1 MSLIVADVT
10 QFAFSFANLSRSTTL
25 NDIYR
30 TLGMNQQHAENGNLR
45 RQDDKY
51 IDDATDAYKDYEE
64 GDITGFM
71 VEKPLTN
78 SGANSFD
85 VSSNFIFLL
94 SARSNGK
101 LCNFQQ
107 SSLPQATAGAKTGE
121 GENSF
126 HAFFLFIKSFV
137 RCHLEKHFLSK
148 SFFSLKIQAKFFRIF
163 LLPLLFMT
171 FKIFQMVKFVLASAH
186 FSFPKLIRMNCVY
199 RLSLRADG
207 TARLFIRKLSG
218 STSALEPAPDRNE
231 IYRN

>member
-1 MSLIVADVT
+1 
-10 QFAFSFANLSRSTTL
+10 
-25 NDIYR
+25 
-30 TLGMNQQHAENGNLR
+30 MNQQHAENGNLR

-126 HAFFLFIKSFV
+126 HAFF
-137 RCHLEKHFLSK
+137 FLSK
-148 SFFSLKIQAKFFRIF
+148 ASCAVIWKNIFCQNLFSRSKFRQSSFGSFSSRY
-163 LLPLLFMT
+163 
-171 FKIFQMVKFVLASAH
+171 S
-186 FSFPKLIRMNCVY
+186 
-199 RLSLRADG
+199 
-207 TARLFIRKLSG
+207 
-218 STSALEPAPDRNE
+218 
-231 IYRN
+231 